1 LEGRNLPDQ
10 LRDTAESDPWSDL
23 MIRAWNMLG
32 GLEWAGIDRIADMLG
47 IDDRDALVLGLI
59 TIRKW
64 KANQDA

>member
-1 LEGRNLPDQ
+1 
-10 LRDTAESDPWSDL
+10 

-32 GLEWAGIDRIADMLG
+32 GLEWNGIDRVADMLG
-47 IDDRDALVLGLI
+47 IEDRDALVLGLI